1 MAQFIQ
7 QLGFLNEGLKGVR
20 GLYGDY
26 VVAGMERKFVDL
38 VGLAATLDG
47 VKLEPGAETPVII
60 PLPDVPRNADIK
72 SLKAFIE
79 VRKDASAQT
88 SNVKQTSQVKE
99 GSGDP
104 KTYTVDIT
112 LPDLPRNIS
121 VKLDGGEVIWS
132 FAGGDVEGERELPDF
147 TKQANDY
154 LDRLPADVKEVAL
167 KFLVKSDG
175 PGRVKITVKEVERT
189 EIQTQSWP
197 NPLDN
202 TVRLDRNFQLD
213 FGGVEKVTVDAYA
226 GKTKRPLSLSAI
238 RVDVGGEFG
247 PERLLGGFEAH
258 RGVEFGAISNDY
270 SLAQAFNIGKELTA
284 KPIRCAGVTG
294 AFQAD
299 AEAELYVE
307 IQSDAGD
314 FPASGAP
321 LAKSNLTL
329 SPEQGQES
337 GRWAFAKFEAPVDLN
352 PETAYWIVVKG
363 IRGRARL
370 GLQSQPGSYLQRAT
384 VNRGGQ
390 LWKDLSRPST
400 GGAPPAAALLR
411 LVYLPEIDN
420 QSAAIEIGVE
430 GAIERLDPKQEA
442 QTLSISL
449 PAARGAGEA
458 MIIIKSHARGS
469 LSVANLIQEYTT

>member
-26 VVAGMERKFVDL
+26 VVAGMNVATVNL

-72 SLKAFIE
+72 SLKAFID
-79 VRKDASAQT
+79 VRKDSSAQT
-88 SNVKQTSQVKE
+88 SSIDQTSVVDGTTHNVKIS
-99 GSGDP
+99 
-104 KTYTVDIT
+104 
-112 LPDLPRNIS
+112 LPALPMNVS

-132 FAGGDVEGERELPDF
+132 FTGGDVEGERKLPDF

-154 LDRLPADVKEVAL
+154 LDRLPADVTEVAL

-258 RGVEFGAISNDY
+258 RGVEFATISNDY
-270 SLAQAFNIGKELTA
+270 SLAQGFNIGKELTA

-294 AFQAD
+294 AFRAD

-337 GRWAFAKFEAPVDLN
+337 GRWAFAKFEAPFDLN

-458 MIIIKSHARGS
+458 VIIIKSHARGS

>member
-1 MAQFIQ
+1 MAQVIQ
-7 QLGFLNEGLKGVR
+7 QFGFLNKGLKGVR

-26 VVAGMERKFVDL
+26 VVAGMRIATVNL
-38 VGLAATLDG
+38 VGFAATLDG

-72 SLKAFIE
+72 SLKAFIDI
-79 VRKDASAQT
+79 RKDASAQT
-88 SNVKQTSQVKE
+88 SSVKQTSEVKE
-99 GSGDP
+99 GDSDP
-104 KTYTVDIT
+104 KTYNVDIT
-112 LPDLPRNIS
+112 LPDLPMNIS
-121 VKLDGGEVIWS
+121 VKLDGGEVFWT
-132 FAGGDVEGERELPDF
+132 FAGREMEGERELPDF
-147 TKQANDY
+147 TEQVNDY
-154 LDRLPADVKEVAL
+154 LDRLPANVEEVAL

-175 PGRVKITVKEVERT
+175 PGRVKITVKDVNRT

-226 GKTKRPLSLSAI
+226 GKTKLPLSLSAI

-258 RGVEFGAISNDY
+258 RGVEFATVSNDY
-270 SLAQAFNIGKELTA
+270 SLAQGFNIGKELTA
-284 KPIRCAGVTG
+284 NSMRCAGVTG

-329 SPEQGQES
+329 SPDQGLGS

-370 GLQSQPGSYLQRAT
+370 GLQSQPGSYLQRAA
-384 VNRGGQ
+384 VNRGGR
-390 LWKDLSRPST
+390 LWKDLSRPFT
-400 GGAPPAAALLR
+400 GDAPPAAALLR

-420 QSAAIEIGVE
+420 QSSAVEISVE
-430 GAIERLDPKQEA
+430 GAIERLDPKPEA
-442 QTLSISL
+442 QTLSLSL
-449 PAARGAGEA
+449 PAGRGAGKA
-458 MIIIKSHARGS
+458 VIIVKSHARGS
-469 LSVANLIQEYTT
+469 LSIANLIQEYTT

>member
-1 MAQFIQ
+1 MAQIIQ
-7 QLGFLNEGLKGVR
+7 QFGYLNEGLKGVR

-26 VVAGMERKFVDL
+26 VVAGLQIANVDL
-38 VGLAATLDG
+38 VGFAATLDG

-79 VRKDASAQT
+79 VRKDASDQT
-88 SNVKQTSQVKE
+88 SSIKQTSVVNEE
-99 GSGDP
+99 GVA
-104 KTYTVDIT
+104 KTYNVDIS
-112 LPDLPRNIS
+112 LPDLPMNIS
-121 VKLDGGEVIWS
+121 VKLDGGEVFWS
-132 FAGGDVEGERELPDF
+132 FAGREMEGERELPNF
-147 TKQANDY
+147 TEQVNDY
-154 LDRLPADVKEVAL
+154 LDRLPANVEEVAL

-175 PGRVKITVKEVERT
+175 PGRVKISVKEVKHT

-213 FGGVEKVTVDAYA
+213 FGGIEKVTLDSYA
-226 GKTKRPLSLSAI
+226 GRTKQPLSISAI

-258 RGVEFGAISNDY
+258 RGVEFATVSNDY
-270 SLAQAFNIGKELTA
+270 SLAQGFNIGKELTA
-284 KPIRCAGVTG
+284 NHIRCAGVTG

-299 AEAELYVE
+299 AETELYVE

-329 SPEQGQES
+329 SPEQGL
-337 GRWAFAKFEAPVDLN
+337 GNVRWAFAKFEAAVDLN

-370 GLQSQPGSYLQRAT
+370 GLQSQPGSYLQRAA

-400 GGAPPAAALLR
+400 GDAPPAAALLR

-420 QSAAIEIGVE
+420 QSSAVEISAE
-430 GAIERLDPKQEA
+430 GAIERIDPKPEA
-442 QTLSISL
+442 QTLSLSP
-449 PAARGAGEA
+449 PAGRGAGKA
-458 MIIIKSHARGS
+458 VIIVKSHARGS
-469 LSVANLIQEYTT
+469 LSIANLIQEYTT